1 MLFTNRNPHVR
12 DGCILIDN
20 NNYNDDY
27 LLALKSPIVHVNNQP
42 TPKVKFL
49 GVFLDPNLN
58 FCLHNKTISAKIS
71 NSVYHLRAGKKYT
84 FTKGSHYTLLFFN
97 TFPFNLCYTGLDLYF
112 KEQH

>member
-1 MLFTNRNPHVR
+1 VNQEFRKIVYYFRAHKLVLHPDKIVVMLFTNRNPHVR

-42 TPKVKFL
+42 TPKVKFR

-58 FCLHNKTISAKIS
+58 FCLLNKTISAKIS
-71 NSVYHLRAGKKYT
+71 NSLYHLRAG
-84 FTKGSHYTLLFFN
+84 
-97 TFPFNLCYTGLDLYF
+97 
-112 KEQH
+112 